1 MFYLFCQVLR
11 GRSESRLRL
20 KNKEKELMREYLRVI
35 KAAADGTRVK
45 ILKMLQHREL
55 CVCEMQ
61 SVLRISQPSVSRHLR
76 LLEEADLVRGEKDGM
91 WSNFR
96 LARPEECNAYSR
108 VILDHLRDWLQDDPV
123 VGGLLE
129 HVETVDRATCATA

>member
-1 MFYLFCQVLR
+1 
-11 GRSESRLRL
+11 
-20 KNKEKELMREYLRVI
+20 MREYLRVM

-61 SVLRISQPSVSRHLR
+61 SVLGISQPSVSRHLR
-76 LLEEADLVRGEKDGM
+76 LLEEADLVRSEKDGM

-96 LARPEECNAYSR
+96 LARPEECNAYSE
-108 VILDHLRDWLQDDPV
+108 VILDQLRGWLQDDPV
-123 VGGLLE
+123 VVSLLE
-129 HVETVDRATCATA
+129 RVQTVDRATCATG